1 MLLNL
6 SDLEGIIVI
15 LLLIFLVI
23 AILKKATRFIV
34 FCFCVLALMQTGY
47 MLSKTELNDKL
58 GLDRYFKYDIV
69 ESVRQIWED
78 TDKEELKNKIEE
90 GTNTVVN
97 STSQLLEQIK
107 NSMSSSDVTEEEA
120 PPVEGEDSSLSES
133 TEEVSSS
140 SESIAE
146 EEAPVVD

>member
-34 FCFCVLALMQTGY
+34 FCFGVLARMQTGY